1 MKILVILTMFT
12 LTSFSSVARNSNPRH
27 KLHITMANFVLQQKV
42 GQAIHGDVLLHYPSF
57 NYIVGCP
64 TGDIDTYPCAHKK
77 TYKRLENLL
86 VIHPDLHS
94 ASNEYL
100 SWIMVQGMMRMVLE
114 KRYQLNKYPRVKV
127 VEIEQM
133 IMLSAQ
139 TYWNELSPTI
149 SRDIDLYRTSND
161 NIAFNLDL
169 SVLSFARAFNQNP
182 RVNFYNKVALRATR
196 YDDVVLSVSD
206 IIENDYFTE
215 GEKEVAKSI
224 LHDFEQA
231 L

>member
-1 MKILVILTMFT
+1 MKILVMITMLT
-12 LTSFSSVARNSNPRH
+12 LASFSTMARNPNPRH
-27 KLHITMANFVLQQKV
+27 KLHVTMANFVLQQGV
-42 GQAIHGDVLLHYPSF
+42 GQAIHADVLHSYPFF
-57 NYIVGCP
+57 NYVLGCP
-64 TGDIDTYPCAHKK
+64 TGDIDTYPCEHKK
-77 TYKRLENLL
+77 AYKRLENLL

-100 SWIMVQGMMRMVLE
+100 SWIMVQGMMRMVLQ
-114 KRYQLNKYPRVKV
+114 KRYQLHKFPRVKV
-127 VEIEQM
+127 VEVEQM

-139 TYWNELSPTI
+139 TYWNELNPKI
-149 SRDIDLYRTSND
+149 SSDIDLYRTSND
-161 NIAFNLDL
+161 NIAYNLDL
-169 SVLSFARAFNQNP
+169 SVLSFTRAFNQNP

-215 GEKEVAKSI
+215 AEKEVAKSI